1 MGRIVRTGMAA
12 VLNANDID
20 TRRAAP
26 YTPASC
32 SPTRHRSRCRA
43 PIRWHAPSRA
53 GRRAGAAWTAVP
65 GAGCPAGRGG
75 RDRVARYAR
84 DRMSDAQ
91 RLSHFRPRR
100 SCACRGIGISTWASS
115 KTRPTGRWP
124 LRCRR
129 DAVGQPFGPYRGWA
143 PTGGRIGMICFTADA
158 ARALFGIALADIH
171 DRVLDAHACL
181 GNDWHPLL
189 DALSGADR
197 DADALAAIER
207 HLAPRWQ
214 ALRPATPLS
223 SLRNAGRS
231 WVERLALQAR
241 EWRDTHSPRQVER
254 RIKTYSGRSLRE
266 WQTLVRTESA
276 FFAAR
281 DRYEAGAAFNWATL
295 ALDEGFAGKAPE
307 PRGQAHHGVLA
318 ERIHATLH
326 RRRIVLDVSAVGV
339 RRRGRHIA
347 PACSIARHAGTAPL
361 ACPAKAFQKSNR
373 HSKESPNA
381 RDSSTTHRRLA
392 AHAMHAGCPI
402 RDARA

>member
-1 MGRIVRTGMAA
+1 MHARQRLAPAARCAVRRGPRCRCAGGDRTSSCTALAGVTACDAA
-12 VLNANDID
+12 VVVTQCGTQLSSA
-20 TRRAAP
+20 
-26 YTPASC
+26 
-32 SPTRHRSRCRA
+32 SRCR
-43 PIRWHAPSRA
+43 RA
-53 GRRAGAAWTAVP
+53 N
-65 GAGCPAGRGG
+65 GG
-75 RDRVARYAR
+75 I
-84 DRMSDAQ
+84 
-91 RLSHFRPRR
+91 P
-100 SCACRGIGISTWASS
+100 
-115 KTRPTGRWP
+115 
-124 LRCRR
+124 
-129 DAVGQPFGPYRGWA
+129 
-143 PTGGRIGMICFTADA
+143 
-158 ARALFGIALADIH
+158 
-171 DRVLDAHACL
+171 
-181 GNDWHPLL
+181 
-189 DALSGADR
+189 
-197 DADALAAIER
+197 
-207 HLAPRWQ
+207 
-214 ALRPATPLS
+214 
-223 SLRNAGRS
+223 
-231 WVERLALQAR
+231 
-241 EWRDTHSPRQVER
+241 SPRQVER

-295 ALDEGFAGKAPE
+295 ALDEGFAEGAPE